1 MTLTLV
7 TGGAGYIGAHVVE
20 RLLQEGHN
28 VRVLDNLS
36 TGDVERLKGF
46 SIEFFKGDIQDV
58 KVVKECLE
66 GVENVVHLAA
76 SKSVEESV
84 LNPRK
89 YYLNNYMGTMKFL
102 SVMSE
107 SNVKKVIFSSSA
119 AVYEPIKNGLLD
131 ENSPTVPPSPYGKS
145 KLMSERL
152 LESMTCIEA
161 VSFTCLRFFNVIGAS
176 NPNLGDFSD
185 FNLIPKSLRRI
196 QNGMSPVINGSSF
209 NTVDGTCVRDYV
221 DVRDVADAHVMAL
234 SAPQLAWDF
243 EIFNLGSGH
252 GYTVLEIISKLEE
265 IMGSNLKPIFEDAR
279 AGDPPFL
286 VAECS
291 KIRRV
296 LGWKPRYNLDSMI
309 ESSVNSWLSFERTQ
323 L

>member
-1 MTLTLV
+1 
-7 TGGAGYIGAHVVE
+7 
-20 RLLQEGHN
+20 
-28 VRVLDNLS
+28 
-36 TGDVERLKGF
+36 
-46 SIEFFKGDIQDV
+46 
-58 KVVKECLE
+58 
-66 GVENVVHLAA
+66 
-76 SKSVEESV
+76 
-84 LNPRK
+84 
-89 YYLNNYMGTMKFL
+89 
-102 SVMSE
+102 
-107 SNVKKVIFSSSA
+107 
-119 AVYEPIKNGLLD
+119 
-131 ENSPTVPPSPYGKS
+131 
-145 KLMSERL
+145 
-152 LESMTCIEA
+152 
-161 VSFTCLRFFNVIGAS
+161 
-176 NPNLGDFSD
+176 
-185 FNLIPKSLRRI
+185 
-196 QNGMSPVINGSSF
+196 MSPVINGSSF